1 MVHLLT
7 VTTPSTHLTE
17 AKQKRAVVVTARV
30 HPGETNS
37 SYMMRGFINFIT
49 GLLLLLF
56 LLSSCLSLN
65 GVRKVKV
72 QTSS

>member
-49 GLLLLLF
+49 GLF
-56 LLSSCLSLN
+56 KFSSSCVSCWGSVFGL
-65 GVRKVKV
+65 
-72 QTSS
+72 

>member
-7 VTTPSTHLTE
+7 VTTPSSHLAE
-17 AKQKRAVVVTARV
+17 AKQKRAVVVTSRV

-49 GLLLLLF
+49 GPSPDAKVGVGHLLN
-56 LLSSCLSLN
+56 CY
-65 GVRKVKV
+65 KVV
-72 QTSS
+72 DAHCSRY

>member
-49 GLLLLLF
+49 GLLFLLF
-56 LLSSCLSLN
+56 LLSSCLLLN
-65 GVRKVKV
+65 VVEKV
-72 QTSS
+72 